1 MKKVYQIIEFIY
13 RKAVVLFSV
22 AALSVLFLM
31 SIISTCFI
39 SSDQNEVTFFCRDS
53 ILINLI
59 TIILFVGALF
69 AFSKSGYAK
78 RLEEKLID
86 DNYFKWTRVTMLGII
101 MLIGLLWV
109 VGTQY
114 VPGSDQL
121 DVMSSAY
128 KLYIGETN
136 MMEPGGYLDRW
147 SNQVGLAMIE
157 YYMCKLVG
165 YYNFLFIQVLN
176 VFGIIFLYNTLVDIW
191 DDLGASKLAQVGIL
205 LSGILFFPFIMYAS
219 FVYGTVW
226 SLTLAV
232 MAAHAE
238 LKFFDDYKI
247 RHLIWC
253 AFSMGLAYQ
262 VKNNVLI
269 MFIAMIIYGIMR
281 ILKDKEHL
289 IKGLVLIATICVT
302 VLVFDVTPRYMI
314 TRMTGYSL
322 NQGVSSWS
330 FIAMGLQDEEHAPG
344 WNNGYNYSTYV
355 DNGCITEVQEG
366 IVKEEIANRISV
378 FSDDNGYAFRFFTMK
393 VASMWNEPTYQGFW
407 INQIRNHRVNFA
419 AWIEL
424 FMSAK
429 GYTIVARMM
438 KFFQV
443 FVYSGALLWLL
454 LEKRDDFTRKSFFVL
469 CFVGGFIFH
478 MFWEAKSQ
486 YSITY
491 VVLLIP
497 CAVLGYGMLIK
508 CLLNEKSPI
517 DSIFVRVNFFAITVS
532 LVAFISFS
540 TVYLK
545 GDTGFLTAD
554 SDIYDV
560 YIEEWVAPYTAES
573 VLDINVMK
581 AEKKNAEEVRDYYR
595 SLLEQNGIAY

>member
-1 MKKVYQIIEFIY
+1 MEKLYKIVEFVY

-22 AALSVLFLM
+22 AALSVLFLL
-31 SIISTCFI
+31 SIFSTCFI
-39 SSDQNEVTFFCRDS
+39 SSDQNEITFFCKDS
-53 ILINLI
+53 ILVNIFALTI
-59 TIILFVGALF
+59 FGIILVACT
-69 AFSKSGYAK
+69 KSGYTQKIEGKIA
-78 RLEEKLID
+78 D
-86 DNYFKWTRVTMLGII
+86 DNCFKWTRVTLLGITMI
-101 MLIGLLWV
+101 IGLLWV

-147 SNQVGLAMIE
+147 SNQVGLTMIE
-157 YYMCKLVG
+157 YYMCKFVG

-176 VFGIIFLYNTLVDIW
+176 VFGILFLYNTLTYIW
-191 DDLGASKLAQVGIL
+191 DAWGASRLAQVGIL
-205 LSGILFFPFIMYAS
+205 FCGIIFFPFIMYAS

-226 SLTLAV
+226 SLTLSVFAV
-232 MAAHAE
+232 HAE
-238 LKFFDDYKI
+238 LKFFDDYKL
-247 RHLIWC
+247 RHLLCC
-253 AFSMGLAYQ
+253 AFAMGFAYQ

-269 MFIAMIIYGIMR
+269 IFIAMVIYGI
-281 ILKDKEHL
+281 ICLLKDKKH
-289 IKGLVLIATICVT
+289 IVKGVVLIVSICLS
-302 VLVFDVTPRYMI
+302 VLIFDITPRYMI

-322 NQGVSSWS
+322 NQGVSNWS

-355 DNGCITEVQEG
+355 DNGCITEVQTELA
-366 IVKEEIANRISV
+366 KEEISNRIGL
-378 FSDDNGYAFRFFTMK
+378 FAEHKGYAFRFFSLK
-393 VASMWNEPTYQGFW
+393 IASMWNEPTYQSFW

-443 FVYSGALLWLL
+443 FLYSGALLWLL
-454 LEKRDDFTRKSFFVL
+454 LEKRSDFTKKSFFVL

-497 CAVLGYGMLIK
+497 CAVIGYGLLIK
-508 CLLNEKSPI
+508 ILINKQNEITNVFAK
-517 DSIFVRVNFFAITVS
+517 VNFFAIAVCLAT
-532 LVAFISFS
+532 IITFS
-540 TVYLK
+540 VIYLK
-545 GDTGFLTAD
+545 DNTGYLTND
-554 SDIYDV
+554 SDIYDI
-560 YIEEWVAPYTAES
+560 YIDQWEPPYTAES
-573 VLDINVMK
+573 VLDINIMK

-595 SLLEQNGIAY
+595 SLLEQNGISY